1 MRTAL
6 LCLALFAATS
16 VAASES
22 YVSALPVG
30 RIKVDVMKTVTVL
43 RAAELTAK
51 LQAAVQADSE
61 QWLADA
67 QSAKSDERLAWN
79 ERLGLTREENEEL
92 QLTAGEVTLV
102 KTAEAEIEFVRTA
115 DGRLIL
121 QPDSSLPELAGVVID
136 LNHDAIDTP
145 FGRITERADIT
156 SGDDRRAPNAWSG
169 VQWKLEVAG
178 DELSAGTS
186 VKLAI
191 GRIEDDG
198 RVILNY
204 DAKQVDGN
212 HMPRRASCVIVLH

>member
-22 YVSALPVG
+22 YVSSLPVG
-30 RIKVDVMKTVTVL
+30 RVKVDVMRTVTAP

-51 LQAAVQADSE
+51 LQAAVQADGE
-61 QWLADA
+61 QWREEA
-67 QSAKSDERLAWN
+67 QSAKADERLSWN

-92 QLTAGEVTLV
+92 QRSAAEVTLV
-102 KTAEAEIEFVRTA
+102 KMAEAEVEFVRTA
-115 DGRLIL
+115 DGRLVL

-145 FGRITERADIT
+145 FGRTTERADIVA
-156 SGDDRRAPNAWSG
+156 SAWSG
-169 VQWKLEVAG
+169 VQWKLEVEG

-191 GRIEDDG
+191 GRTEDDG

>member
-22 YVSALPVG
+22 YVSSLPVG
-30 RIKVDVMKTVTVL
+30 RVKVDVMKTVTAP

-51 LQAAVQADSE
+51 LQAAVQADGE
-61 QWLADA
+61 QWREEA
-67 QSAKSDERLAWN
+67 QSAKADERLSWN

-92 QLTAGEVTLV
+92 QRSAAEVTLV
-102 KTAEAEIEFVRTA
+102 KMAEAEVEFVRTA
-115 DGRLIL
+115 DGRLVL

-145 FGRITERADIT
+145 FGRTTERADIVA
-156 SGDDRRAPNAWSG
+156 SAWSG
-169 VQWKLEVAG
+169 VQWKLEVEG

-191 GRIEDDG
+191 GRTEDDG